1 MLRTAPKAF
10 GAILATRS
18 EPAFHR
24 RRAGK
29 VDLRDVRMF
38 SLCDLKN
45 DRINGQELKES
56 LTPRMAAPQD
66 VTQILINWQEGD
78 TDAAEKLMP
87 LVYEELRRL
96 ARNYL
101 ARERADH
108 TLQAT
113 ALVHEA
119 YLRLVDDRKVSWQN
133 RAHFFGIAAR
143 LMRRILVD
151 YARAHNAAK
160 RGGLEEKLSLDEAR
174 EIATGNAI
182 EVVALDSALQTFAE
196 SYPRK
201 SEVVELKFFGG
212 LDAKEISQVLQ
223 VSEKTVLRDWNF
235 AKLWLCR
242 ELSAHA
248 A

>member
-1 MLRTAPKAF
+1 MNPDSPT
-10 GAILATRS
+10 
-18 EPAFHR
+18 
-24 RRAGK
+24 
-29 VDLRDVRMF
+29 
-38 SLCDLKN
+38 
-45 DRINGQELKES
+45 
-56 LTPRMAAPQD
+56 D
-66 VTQILINWQEGD
+66 VTQILIDWSGGD
-78 TDAAEKLMP
+78 TAAPEKLMP

-119 YLRLVDDRKVSWQN
+119 YLRLADKTRLSWKD
-133 RAHFFGIAAR
+133 RAHFYGIAAR

-151 YARAHNAAK
+151 HARAHNAAK
-160 RGGLEEKLSLDEAR
+160 RGGLEQKLSLDEAR
-174 EIATGNAI
+174 ELPTKNDVDLVELNG
-182 EVVALDSALQTFAE
+182 ALEIFSHD
-196 SYPRK
+196 YPRK
-201 SEVVELKFFGG
+201 GEVVELKFFGG
-212 LDAKEISQVLQ
+212 LETKEISEVLQ

-242 ELSAHA
+242 ALTQNA

>member
-1 MLRTAPKAF
+1 VS
-10 GAILATRS
+10 S
-18 EPAFHR
+18 ESSA
-24 RRAGK
+24 
-29 VDLRDVRMF
+29 
-38 SLCDLKN
+38 
-45 DRINGQELKES
+45 
-56 LTPRMAAPQD
+56 D
-66 VTQILINWQEGD
+66 VTQILIDWSSGD
-78 TDAAEKLMP
+78 ANASEKLMP

-119 YLRLVDDRKVSWQN
+119 YLRLTDETRLSWKD
-133 RAHFFGIAAR
+133 RAHFYGIAAR

-151 YARAHNAAK
+151 HARSHNAAK
-160 RGGLEEKLSLDEAR
+160 RGGLDQKLSLDEAR
-174 EIATGNAI
+174 ELPTKTDVDLVELNG
-182 EVVALDSALQTFAE
+182 ALENFAHD
-196 SYPRK
+196 YPRK

-212 LDAKEISQVLQ
+212 LDAKEISEVLQ

-242 ELSAHA
+242 ALTQNA